1 MVSYVTNTSLQR
13 GKCTI
18 LRNPPN
24 QTAIIRKK
32 KKKEG
37 GLKCGKHEGRSGG
50 IAGFQTSLNT
60 SYLSSRLPRA
70 RVGGG

>member
-1 MVSYVTNTSLQR
+1 MHNTEKPTKPDSHY
-13 GKCTI
+13 T
-18 LRNPPN
+18 
-24 QTAIIRKK
+24 KK